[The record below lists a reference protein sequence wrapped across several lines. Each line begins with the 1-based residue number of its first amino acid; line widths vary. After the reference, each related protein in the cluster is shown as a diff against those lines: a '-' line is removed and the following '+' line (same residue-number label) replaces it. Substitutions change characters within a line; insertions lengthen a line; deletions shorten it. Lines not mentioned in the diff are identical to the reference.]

1 MYKTTDTKNKSE
13 IKNLICA
20 LLGFSAVVL
29 SLNTNASTIFDNLN
43 SVTYTGGP
51 VIYWNAFHPNAG
63 SPGQRV
69 AMRFQSSSDPELLTS
84 ITIPLDTRV
93 DPGKSTNPNLRISIC
108 KDNNGV
114 PDFAP
119 LEVLADNPPLPQTT
133 NGPELFTFFSK
144 TNPLLN
150 ANSKYWIVLEPVI
163 FNLSDSSN
171 DANYV
176 WQGAPLDTGYTI
188 GAYYDTGTNSWEQ
201 WNIGLPFIVE
211 PGLRVVGSEVDSIP
225 PTINANANPSILWP
239 PNGKKM
245 AVTIS
250 GAMTDNDSGINLS
263 TAMFVVRDEYGIVQP
278 HGPITIEEN
287 GEYSFVVQLEA
298 SRRGNDLNGRAYM
311 IFVSA
316 QDNAQNTGSVQ
327 INVTVPHDLRK

>member
-119 LEVLADNPPLPQTT
+119 LEVLADNPLYHKRPMAP
-133 NGPELFTFFSK
+133 NY
-144 TNPLLN
+144 LL
-150 ANSKYWIVLEPVI
+150 SFRKP
-163 FNLSDSSN
+163 
-171 DANYV
+171 
-176 WQGAPLDTGYTI
+176 
-188 GAYYDTGTNSWEQ
+188 
-201 WNIGLPFIVE
+201 
-211 PGLRVVGSEVDSIP
+211 
-225 PTINANANPSILWP
+225 IL
-239 PNGKKM
+239 
-245 AVTIS
+245 
-250 GAMTDNDSGINLS
+250 
-263 TAMFVVRDEYGIVQP
+263 Y
-278 HGPITIEEN
+278 
-287 GEYSFVVQLEA
+287 
-298 SRRGNDLNGRAYM
+298 
-311 IFVSA
+311 
-316 QDNAQNTGSVQ
+316 
-327 INVTVPHDLRK
+327 